1 MPLQQGLQGNEEGTP
16 GRAREEP
23 AEGTED
29 EAVGVLLAR
38 TADLALEDAE
48 LVAEGE
54 NLGEQGVVGLLTLDG
69 DIEQGPDRGQEEAR
83 EHGGGS

>member
-1 MPLQQGLQGNEEGTP
+1 ME
-16 GRAREEP
+16 
-23 AEGTED
+23 
-29 EAVGVLLAR
+29 R

-54 NLGEQGVVGLLTLDG
+54 NLGEQGVVGLMTLDE
-69 DIEQGPDRGQEEAR
+69 DIEQGPDQGVEVAQ